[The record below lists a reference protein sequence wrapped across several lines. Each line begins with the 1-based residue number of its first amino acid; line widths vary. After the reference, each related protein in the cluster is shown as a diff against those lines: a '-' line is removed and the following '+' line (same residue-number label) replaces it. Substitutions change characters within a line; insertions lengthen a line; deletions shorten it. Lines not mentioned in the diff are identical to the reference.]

1 MELLDRYLDAVQFF
15 LPKKQKRDIIVEL
28 SEDLRS
34 QIEEKEAEL
43 GRKLNEFELEAIL
56 KRCGSPW
63 EVASRYL
70 PHRYLIGP
78 TLFPAY
84 RFFLGILLLGCVV
97 PRFLVW
103 IGFLIFDPAD
113 REYLNMGNMLATI
126 VSAAFFTTLAFAIIE
141 WTGIKLKLG
150 DYWSPRK
157 LPPVRD
163 PRRIPRG
170 TSLAEIG
177 AAAIFIVWFVQALWP
192 REIMNVFGTRI
203 TLAPAWNYFF
213 SAFLLLMAC
222 NLVLSSV
229 NFFRPYWT
237 QRRAG
242 LRLVLDV
249 ANAATFCWLLKAQ
262 ILSAI
267 SVPGVS
273 EPKAI
278 ELTNMINLWMA
289 RSLPW
294 AVVGLVAILLFG
306 IYRIVRLRMTRLRC
320 SPVEPLV
327 NGVAN
332 LMVR

>member
-1 MELLDRYLDAVQFF
+1 MELLERYLEAVQFF
-15 LPKKQKRDIIVEL
+15 LPKKQKKDIIAEL
-28 SEDLRS
+28 SEDLHS
-34 QIEEKEAEL
+34 QIEEKETEL
-43 GRKLNEFELEAIL
+43 GRKLEEAELEAIL
-56 KRCGSPW
+56 KRCGSPLV
-63 EVASRYL
+63 VASRYR
-70 PHRYLIGP
+70 PQQYLIGP
-78 TLFPAY
+78 AMFPLY
-84 RFFLGILLLGCVV
+84 RFALVILLLGCVI

-113 REYLNMGNMLATI
+113 RGYLNMGNMVETI
-126 VSAAFFTTLAFAIIE
+126 IFFAFFTTLTFAIIE
-141 WTGIKLKLG
+141 RTELKLQLLQ
-150 DYWSPRK
+150 YWSPRK

-163 PRRIPRG
+163 PHRIPRA
-170 TSLAEIG
+170 TSLAEIA
-177 AAAIFIVWFVQALWP
+177 AAAIFIGWFIQAFWP

-203 TLAPAWNYFF
+203 TLAPAWSYFF

-242 LRLVLDV
+242 LRVVIDV
-249 ANAATFCWLLKAQ
+249 ASAATFCWLLKAQ

-278 ELTNMINLWMA
+278 ELTNTINFWMA
-289 RSLPW
+289 KSLPW
-294 AVVGLVAILLFG
+294 AVVLLVAILLLG
-306 IYRIVRLRMTRLRC
+306 IYRIVRLRVTRLRC
-320 SPVEPLV
+320 SPIESVV

-332 LMVR
+332 SMVR